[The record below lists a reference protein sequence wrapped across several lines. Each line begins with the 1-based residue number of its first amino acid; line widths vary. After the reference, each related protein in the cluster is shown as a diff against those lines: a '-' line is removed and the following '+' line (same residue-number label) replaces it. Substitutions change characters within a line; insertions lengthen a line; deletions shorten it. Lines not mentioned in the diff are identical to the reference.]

1 MNSDTY
7 CEEKGAPPGSTAYY
21 RRLFL
26 PRPQQRAVTALFA
39 FCRDVVAIADE
50 VSAIDAARMKLAWW
64 GEEIE
69 RLYAGRPRHPVTQAL
84 LPHVEERGLQR
95 ALFEQFLAGAA
106 MDIDHP
112 GHADRSQLL
121 AQVRHKAAAQ
131 RLESE
136 ICGYREAST
145 RDFAEQLG
153 IALELVRILRDVRAD
168 AQRGRVFIP
177 ADRLEA
183 HGVRAGELMQPSTPD
198 HVRALL
204 AEEASRIR
212 ERFDRALA
220 ALPAID
226 QEAQCSGL
234 VAAAIQRRLLAEIER
249 DGYRVL
255 QHRID
260 LTPVRKLWIA
270 WRTVRR
276 AVRTTAR
283 QHKAEH

>member
-7 CEEKGAPPGSTAYY
+7 CEEKGVPPGSTAYY

-26 PRPQQRAVTALFA
+26 PQPQQRAVTALFA
-39 FCRDVVAIADE
+39 FCRDVSAIADE

-69 RLYAGRPRHPVTQAL
+69 RLYAGRPRHPVTRAL
-84 LPHVEERGLQR
+84 QPPVEERGLQR
-95 ALFEQFLAGAA
+95 TLFEAYLAGAA
-106 MDIDHP
+106 MDIDHA
-112 GHADRSQLL
+112 GHADRAQQL
-121 AQVRHKAAAQ
+121 AQARRKAAAQ
-131 RLESE
+131 RLEGE
-136 ICGYREAST
+136 ICGYREAAT
-145 RDFAEQLG
+145 RDFSEQLG
-153 IALELVRILRDVRAD
+153 IALELFRILRDVRPD

-183 HGVRAGELMQPSTPD
+183 HGVRAGELVQPSTPE
-198 HVRALL
+198 HVRALFA
-204 AEEASRIR
+204 AEAR
-212 ERFDRALA
+212 EIGEWFDRALA

-226 QEAQCSGL
+226 HEAQCSGL

-270 WRTVRR
+270 WRTTRR
-276 AVRTTAR
+276 AARTTAR